1 MKIQWACVPT
11 RTQNIGPNSSLVYR
25 ESSYILNIV
34 LLVQVLVSFF
44 FFQSFPCQKK
54 KINAGFFSQFW
65 DSVRL
70 KSNRNVSSL
79 PALPAVAPLAT
90 DQSSLL
96 REIMMAHSGQPCSGE
111 LWVPYP
117 TEAWL
122 FPPAQKQ
129 QTCHGHSEV
138 SLIQPKGGRPSTDG
152 QSICS
157 SLLCLWVPPSPY
169 WHKAT

>member
-1 MKIQWACVPT
+1 M
-11 RTQNIGPNSSLVYR
+11 
-25 ESSYILNIV
+25 
-34 LLVQVLVSFF
+34 
-44 FFQSFPCQKK
+44 
-54 KINAGFFSQFW
+54 
-65 DSVRL
+65 
-70 KSNRNVSSL
+70 
-79 PALPAVAPLAT
+79 APLAT

-117 TEAWL
+117 AEAWL

-138 SLIQPKGGRPSTDG
+138 ALVQPKGGRPSTDG

-157 SLLCLWVPPSPY
+157 SLLCLWVPPPRIGTKPPKEIKKKKKKK
-169 WHKAT
+169 HKGIV